1 MLAFSMP
8 ATKKILSQDL
18 RWNKL
23 QIDPTCTNCGIRKT
37 PSDFPRNAVD
47 YWCSACR
54 RDYARNAWRA
64 KRAAMSPEE
73 LAQARARINE
83 RQKRQRDERIAAMT
97 PIEEAIFRDRVND
110 GNFASRQR
118 ARDQVY
124 AAYGGYVCACCGET
138 ERAFLTLD
146 HIHNDG
152 SEHKREFNLRNGDEM
167 HRWIIRRGFPAGFQ
181 VLCMNC
187 NWAKRYNG
195 ICPHQAGKVQ
205 RSSREGVGPSGPKRS
220 APMSKARPWSRVRPR
235 VVI

>member
-1 MLAFSMP
+1 MP
-8 ATKKILSQDL
+8 DAKKILSQDL
-18 RWNKL
+18 RWNKI
-23 QIDPTCTNCGIRKT
+23 QIDPTCSHCGIRKT

-64 KRAAMSPEE
+64 KLATLSPEG
-73 LAQARARINE
+73 LAEMRAKVND
-83 RQKRQRDERIAAMT
+83 RQSRQRAERIDAMT
-97 PIEEAIFRDRVND
+97 PIEEVIWRDRINE
-110 GNFASRQR
+110 GNYTSRQK

-138 ERAFLTLD
+138 EPAFLTID
-146 HIHNDG
+146 HVNNDG
-152 SEHKREFNLRNGDEM
+152 AAHKREFSLKTGDQM
-167 HRWIIRRGFPAGFQ
+167 HRWVIRMGFPQGFQ

-220 APMSKARPWSRVRPR
+220 APFSKVKPYSKIRKRVM
-235 VVI
+235 I